1 MRRVPSR
8 PAPVTVTVT
17 KTGDNA
23 PVLQGPDPKAAPRLY
38 PAIEPYK
45 RFRLRVGGGHE
56 LYVEI
61 CGTPG
66 ATPVVVL
73 HGGPGAGVSPFMRR
87 FFDPAR
93 YMVVLFDQ
101 RGTGRSTPHGGLEAN
116 TTWDLVAD
124 IERIREH
131 LRIERWQVFGG
142 SWGSTLALLY
152 AQTHADRAASL
163 VLRGLFTMTRSELD
177 WFYGG
182 GAARFFPEEWADF
195 IAPIP
200 QAEHG
205 DLVGAYH
212 RRLTGTDEAE
222 QTRVARPWVRWE
234 AATAALRPTRS
245 GFIDAANAR
254 AFARIESHYF
264 AHGGW
269 LEQDNQILRDMP
281 RIGAIPGVLV
291 QGRYDMIC
299 PPHTAHRLMQ
309 AWPAGVLK
317 LVDDG
322 GHALSEP
329 GIAAELIRATDRFA
343 GA

>member
-254 AFARIESHYF
+254 AS
-264 AHGGW
+264 
-269 LEQDNQILRDMP
+269 
-281 RIGAIPGVLV
+281 
-291 QGRYDMIC
+291 
-299 PPHTAHRLMQ
+299 PPAFWCR
-309 AWPAGVLK
+309 
-317 LVDDG
+317 
-322 GHALSEP
+322 
-329 GIAAELIRATDRFA
+329 AATT
-343 GA
+343 

>member
-1 MRRVPSR
+1 M
-8 PAPVTVTVT
+8 
-17 KTGDNA
+17 
-23 PVLQGPDPKAAPRLY
+23 LQGPDPKAAPRLY
-38 PAIEPYK
+38 PSIEPYK
-45 RFRLRVGGGHE
+45 RFHLPVGDGHA

-66 ATPVVVL
+66 AQPVVVL
-73 HGGPGAGVSPFMRR
+73 HGGPGAGISPFMRR

-93 YMVVLFDQ
+93 YMIVLFDQ
-101 RGTGRSTPHGGLEAN
+101 RGTGRSTPAAGLEAN
-116 TTWDLVAD
+116 TTWHLVAD
-124 IERIREH
+124 IERIRAH
-131 LRIERWQVFGG
+131 LGIERWQVFGG

-152 AQTHADRAASL
+152 AQAHASRVASL
-163 VLRGLFTMTRSELD
+163 VMRGLFTMTRHEMD

-200 QAEHG
+200 TSEHD
-205 DLVGAYH
+205 DLIGAYY
-212 RRLTGTDEAE
+212 RRLTSDDETE

-234 AATAALRPTRS
+234 TATAALRPNRA
-245 GFIDAANAR
+245 GFIDAAHAR

-264 AHGGW
+264 VNNGW
-269 LEQDNQILRDMP
+269 LEEDNQILRDMP
-281 RIGAIPGVLV
+281 RIATIPGVLV

-299 PPHTAHRLMQ
+299 PPHIAHSLTG

-317 LVDDG
+317 MVNDA

-329 GIAAELIRATDRFA
+329 GIAAELIRATDRLA
-343 GA
+343 KQG